1 LLISSIT
8 ITLIVSSL
16 FERLLLQILQSALG
30 DGLARV
36 ALRGCFLWEAA
47 SSLLPT
53 LVPHARVHNTAFATL
68 SCPHH
73 RARILAS
80 STTLLLALVIIV

>member
-1 LLISSIT
+1 LLIVSIT

-36 ALRGCFLWEAA
+36 ALRGCFLLEAA